1 MKIKSIYIE
10 NIQSIHKIKID
21 LDNNITRLQG
31 RNTCGKSAIAKS
43 LALFSGTYT
52 KNQIKAL
59 LRKDKPLNKPANIS
73 LLLENSNILTAIID
87 NKGNVDY
94 IYQTQDG
101 KVIDKW
107 NRFNE
112 EILSILQWTSV
123 EDENLCL
130 NVKDAN
136 THLFI
141 NTKPQLNGVLV
152 DFLCRNKDMELKIA
166 NLEEKSVE
174 IKELKNDTL
183 MEMQEISKKFRS
195 YPRVDRTSMNLI
207 VSKLINNKQKLLV
220 FNTLSE
226 MLKKSEYTKLNN
238 KLVDISRKINK
249 ITCMNLILEKITI
262 ISQINK
268 LKKIKNNIILNE
280 IDKNIQLK
288 KKIIDN
294 NGKLN
299 KISDKINRLYNI
311 NNISE
316 YNNSNHQLNNYKNNN
331 IQLYGVRKLL
341 ILENNVNKI
350 ENINK
355 LNLEINKIDN
365 KSYLKVKNEI
375 NALNIIQDIDELVQI
390 DNKLIKYYKIKSN
403 MNKISKINQLDEEI
417 GNKYQINQEN
427 IILTKLNTLLKILN
441 YSEQSINIINNIENN
456 SSLLNILKD
465 KLKENNICPL
475 CGQPIDVDKYNGHK
489 EVGNTCTI

>member
-21 LDNNITRLQG
+21 LDDNITRLQG

-52 KNQIKAL
+52 RNQIKAL

-73 LLLENSNILTAIID
+73 LLLENSNILTAVID

-112 EILSILQWTSV
+112 EILSILKWTSV

-130 NVKDAN
+130 NVKDAS

-183 MEMQEISKKFRS
+183 LEMQEISKKFRS
-195 YPRVDRTSMNLI
+195 YPKIDRTSMNLI
-207 VSKLINNKQKLLV
+207 VSKLINNKQKLLI

-226 MLKKSEYTKLNN
+226 MLKVSEYTKLNN
-238 KLVDISRKINK
+238 KLASISRKINE
-249 ITCMNLILEKITI
+249 ITCINLILKKISI
-262 ISQINK
+262 ISQINE

-280 IDKNIQLK
+280 IDKNIHLK

-294 NGKLN
+294 NEKLN
-299 KISDKINRLYNI
+299 KISKKINRLYNI
-311 NNISE
+311 NNISD
-316 YNNSNHQLNNYKNNN
+316 YNKSNYQLNNYKNSN
-331 IQLYGVRKLL
+331 IQLYKARKLL
-341 ILENNVNKI
+341 IFENNINKI

-355 LNLEINKIDN
+355 LDLEINKIDN
-365 KSYLKVKNEI
+365 KSYIKVKNKI
-375 NALNIIQDIDELVQI
+375 NTLNAIRYIDELIQN

-403 MNKISKINQLDEEI
+403 MSKISKIKRLDDEI
-417 GNKYQINQEN
+417 RNKYQINQEN
-427 IILTKLNTLLKILN
+427 ITLNKLNTLLKVLN
-441 YSEQSINIINNIENN
+441 YSEQSINIINDIENN
-456 SSLLNILKD
+456 NNLLNVLKN

-475 CGQPIDVDKYNGHK
+475 CGQPIDVEKYNGHK
-489 EVGNTCTI
+489 EVGNTCTT